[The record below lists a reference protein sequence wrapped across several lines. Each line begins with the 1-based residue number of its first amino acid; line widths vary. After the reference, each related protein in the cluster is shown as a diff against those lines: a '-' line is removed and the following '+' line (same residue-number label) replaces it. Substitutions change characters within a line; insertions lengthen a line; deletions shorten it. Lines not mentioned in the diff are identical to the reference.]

1 MKVYVVI
8 ETENVY
14 EGITNVVEVFEEEG
28 AASQY
33 CEEHKPEIQ
42 VFGSLLYHYE
52 EFNVQW
58 L

>member
-14 EGITNVVEVFEEEG
+14 EGTTNVVEVFEEEG

-33 CEEHKPEIQ
+33 CEGHKPEIQ

-52 EFNVQW
+52 EFNVQ
-58 L
+58 